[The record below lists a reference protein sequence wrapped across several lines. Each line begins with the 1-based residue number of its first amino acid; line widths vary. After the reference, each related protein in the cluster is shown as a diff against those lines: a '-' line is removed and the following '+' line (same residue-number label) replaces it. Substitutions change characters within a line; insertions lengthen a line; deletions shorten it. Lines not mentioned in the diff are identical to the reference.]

1 MTNSQ
6 PYTPTRLGNLFLNHL
21 TLTLLASNEYCTKYL
36 FDGSIDRFKA
46 RLAPLAWFQRFN
58 SFLLHLGFIGS
69 KADPSL
75 SIYHH
80 NTATLYLLVYVDDII
95 LTGSNHFAIQTI
107 LAKIRAEFAIK
118 DLGRLSYFLG
128 LEVHYGANDIF
139 LSQSKYA
146 HDILDRAKVLDAK
159 PIAMP
164 LASGIQLTSTGDP
177 FPDPTLYCSLVG
189 ALQYLTIT
197 RPDLSYVV
205 NSVSQFLQAPTT
217 DHFQAAE

>member
-1 MTNSQ
+1 M
-6 PYTPTRLGNLFLNHL
+6 
-21 TLTLLASNEYCTKYL
+21 
-36 FDGSIDRFKA
+36 
-46 RLAPLAWFQRFN
+46 
-58 SFLLHLGFIGS
+58 
-69 KADPSL
+69 
-75 SIYHH
+75 
-80 NTATLYLLVYVDDII
+80 
-95 LTGSNHFAIQTI
+95 TGSNHFAIQTI

-128 LEVHYGANDIF
+128 LEVHYGANGIF
-139 LSQSKYA
+139 LSQAKYTY
-146 HDILDRAKVLDAK
+146 DILDRANLLDAK
-159 PIAMP
+159 PIASP